1 MLIDRRWTEAYV
13 ELELIGLGEV
23 NMPTMTLQD
32 MADLAK
38 VRRAVVSTWRNRP
51 LVRGVSH
58 PFPTVIE
65 RVDGQDRFDVADV
78 VEYLK
83 RTGRGN
89 NPDVVDDAPAIAV
102 PIEAALED
110 VVTLLAWHV
119 LTGEDLA
126 GTSHAYRVR
135 RAAEC
140 DPDDRILLRELSR
153 LHAAD
158 AVLDYTDQL
167 LAASFGAADALQRV
181 EEGQLGRREAARNL
195 SSAATDLIASVVSAC
210 VVYLGGDGVAL
221 SVDGSELSLDVAG
234 EAATAITTTERGIAR
249 RALIR
254 GVQLGEPSRPTLL
267 SFTSVIGREPADV
280 LDAVDDVVLDLEA
293 GHIAIVVGPASI
305 LADDLTGPLQGR
317 RASVL
322 RVENVVAAL
331 RLPRGYWREAH
342 RQSLALWVC
351 LGDARR
357 QRPVVGDL
365 CAADT
370 IANDDVAADVAAALS
385 GESGRAF
392 RYGRLGDV
400 STILAGGALVPRGVQ
415 PPRIRL
421 LNTGNHVEAVHAATL
436 TTSVPLAPLDVLV
449 QPSPGRLQVAQRSL
463 GQLRADGKLTLKR
476 GNRID
481 LAFADPNGT
490 VNVLPE
496 PVSGAARF
504 DPVDAEQRY
513 PRSARTNPGDVV
525 FVEHP
530 RPQAW
535 VDVRGGSMVA
545 SPARILRLEA
555 TAEIGPRLLAAAI
568 NRLPATPSEWQSWSV
583 PVMTGA
589 EAQRLEE
596 ALAEV
601 DAFEVELRQRAAAAK
616 DLASALID
624 GVAAGALTLDAAPM
638 TVGAAAP
645 QRGN

>member
-1 MLIDRRWTEAYV
+1 
-13 ELELIGLGEV
+13 
-23 NMPTMTLQD
+23 MPTMTLQD

-58 PFPTVIE
+58 PFPTAVE
-65 RVDGQDRFDVADV
+65 RVDGQERFDATEV

-89 NPDVVDDAPAIAV
+89 NRDVADDVPAIAA
-102 PIEAALED
+102 PSEAALED

-135 RAAEC
+135 RGAEC
-140 DPDDRILLRELSR
+140 DPDDHILLRELSQ
-153 LHAAD
+153 LHATD

-181 EEGQLGRREAARNL
+181 EEGRLGRREATRNL
-195 SSAATDLIASVVSAC
+195 TAAATDLIASVVSAC

-234 EAATAITTTERGIAR
+234 EAATAIVTTERGIAR

-254 GVQLGEPSRPTLL
+254 GVQLGEPSRRPML
-267 SFTSVIGREPADV
+267 SFTSVIGLESTDV
-280 LDAVDDVVLDLEA
+280 LDVVDNVVLDLEA
-293 GHIAIVVGPASI
+293 GHIAIVVGPASV
-305 LADDLTGPLQGR
+305 LTDDLSGPLQVR

-331 RLPRGYWREAH
+331 RLPRGCWREAH

-351 LGDARR
+351 LGGVGR
-357 QRPVVGDL
+357 QRPVIADL
-365 CAADT
+365 GAADT
-370 IANDDVAADVAAALS
+370 IENEDVAADVAAALS
-385 GESGRAF
+385 GEAGRAF

-400 STILAGGALVPRGVQ
+400 PTILAGGALVPRGVQ
-415 PPRIRL
+415 PPRMRL
-421 LNTGNHVEAVHAATL
+421 LNAGNHVEAVHAATL
-436 TTSVPLAPLDVLV
+436 TTSAPLDPLDVLV

-463 GQLRADGKLTLKR
+463 GQLKADGKLILKR

-481 LAFADPNGT
+481 LAFADPDGT
-490 VNVLPE
+490 VTVLPE
-496 PVSGAARF
+496 PVTGAVRF
-504 DPVDAEQRY
+504 DPVDAESRY
-513 PRSARTNPGDVV
+513 PRSVRTNPGDVV
-525 FVEHP
+525 FVEQP

-535 VDVRGGSMVA
+535 VDVHGGSMVA

-555 TAEIGPRLLAAAI
+555 TAEIGPRLLAAVI
-568 NRLPATPSEWQSWSV
+568 NRLPAVPSEWQGWSV

-589 EAQRLEE
+589 EAQRLEA

-601 DAFEVELRQRAAAAK
+601 DAFEGELRRRVSAAR
-616 DLASALID
+616 DLTTVLID
-624 GVAAGALTLDAAPM
+624 GLAAGALTLDAAPI
-638 TVGAAAP
+638 TVGAIAP